1 MKLWLNIIVSVDLS
15 GMTKFLL
22 LFFTTLFCLSCKSST
37 PTKES
42 SVCNECIQFL
52 DPQHFISPVQL
63 AYQELEFNY
72 DLTLAEKL
80 LREQIHKHRSSRY
93 IDSLVFVACHYLVLP
108 EISGVDSKFTKDLV
122 QELENLELSVTQPIL
137 SSLLHYSL
145 NHHYYL
151 QSQAIPC
158 FSHAYKILSSKTND
172 NPHIQ
177 ILYHLALA
185 KSSEVA
191 RDFKTSIKNFL
202 SGYYLAEEAQ
212 IEILRTLV
220 LKEISGFYIR
230 SNLHEKA
237 FEYKLM
243 ELKNSPKDSL
253 NHYFAVLSKLECIR
267 KMNSDGSYNLQEW
280 FGIVDF
286 AIRNKARRLEEYA
299 FAFFRTSMIDAG
311 RPVDLLNIYD
321 TRYPLQFNRFK
332 EVQKIS
338 YLRLLAAYYESIEK
352 MDSAQYYYTESIRLI
367 EQEKLSAGMRYS
379 IYLRFGDFSF
389 RKANLNEAVKA
400 YLVAFDAAN
409 QMNITKHQ
417 LQVAKKLKDIYQEQ
431 NKENDA
437 VRYILSYQALQDKVD
452 SIMHDREVVKME
464 LDNSE
469 QIHLLQKRFEEE
481 SKLSIYENQYRLISI
496 FILMVFIVLLA
507 AAQFHVPIWIIRSL
521 GFLAFIF
528 LFEFLI
534 IRLDK
539 PLHSI
544 AHDVP
549 WKLFGIKV
557 ALFAF
562 LLPFHHWIEKKVV
575 SYLLER
581 RNKGGTILQW
591 NGSVF
596 KKWFTQLN
604 RSEE

>member
-15 GMTKFLL
+15 GMTKYL
-22 LFFTTLFCLSCKSST
+22 LFYFTTLICLSCKYST
-37 PTKES
+37 QTKES

-63 AYQELEFNY
+63 AYQALEFSY
-72 DLTLAEKL
+72 DLPLAEKL
-80 LREQIHKHRSSRY
+80 LREQIHKHRSSRS
-93 IDSLVFVACHYLVLP
+93 IDSLVFLACHYLVLP
-108 EISGVDSKFTKDLV
+108 EISGVDPKFTQELV
-122 QELENLELSVTQPIL
+122 QELENLELAVTQPIL
-137 SSLLHYSL
+137 SSLMHYSL
-145 NHHYYL
+145 NHHYYQ
-151 QSQAIPC
+151 QSQALPC

-172 NPHIQ
+172 NQPIQ
-177 ILYHLALA
+177 VLYHLALA

-212 IEILRTLV
+212 VEILRNKV
-220 LKEISGFYIR
+220 LSELSSFYIR

-253 NHYFAVLSKLECIR
+253 NYYFALLSKLECIR

-280 FGIVDF
+280 YSIVDF

-311 RPVDLLNIYD
+311 RPEDLLNIYD
-321 TRYPLQFNRFK
+321 TRYPLQFKRFK
-332 EVQKIS
+332 EIQKIS
-338 YLRLLAAYYESIEK
+338 YLRLLAAYYESVEK
-352 MDSAQYYYTESIRLI
+352 MDSAQYFYTESIRNC
-367 EQEKLSAGMRYS
+367 EQKKLSTGIRYS
-379 IYLRFGDFSF
+379 IYLRYGDFAF
-389 RKANLNEAVKA
+389 RKGNINEAVKA
-400 YLVAFDAAN
+400 YLVAFEATKS
-409 QMNITKHQ
+409 MKITEYQ
-417 LQVAKKLKDIYQEQ
+417 LQVAKKLKDIFQEQ
-431 NKENDA
+431 HKDNDA

-481 SKLSIYENQYRLISI
+481 SKLNIYENQYRLIAI

-539 PLHSI
+539 PLHSL

-575 SYLLER
+575 GFLLER
-581 RNKGGTILQW
+581 RNKGGTLLQL
-591 NGSVF
+591 NGSIF

-604 RSEE
+604 RTEE

>member
-15 GMTKFLL
+15 GMTKYLL
-22 LFFTTLFCLSCKSST
+22 LYFTTFICLSCKYST
-37 PTKES
+37 QTKES

-63 AYQELEFNY
+63 AYQELEFSY
-72 DLTLAEKL
+72 DIPLAEKL
-80 LREQIHKHRSSRY
+80 LREQIHMHRSSRS
-93 IDSLVFVACHYLVLP
+93 IDSLVFLACHYLVLP
-108 EISGVDSKFTKDLV
+108 EISEVDPKFTKDLV
-122 QELENLELSVTQPIL
+122 QELENLELSVTQPNL

-145 NHHYYL
+145 NHHYYQ
-151 QSQAIPC
+151 QSQAIPS

-172 NPHIQ
+172 NQQIQ

-185 KSSEVA
+185 KASELA

-202 SGYYLAEEAQ
+202 SAYYLAEEAQ
-212 IEILRTLV
+212 IEILRNKV
-220 LKEISGFYIR
+220 LNELASFYIR

-243 ELKNSPKDSL
+243 ELKNSPKDSV
-253 NHYFAVLSKLECIR
+253 NYYFAVLPKLECIR

-311 RPVDLLNIYD
+311 RPEDLLNIYNA
-321 TRYPLQFNRFK
+321 RYPLQFKQLK
-332 EVQKIS
+332 EFQKIS
-338 YLRLLAAYYESIEK
+338 YKRLLAAYYESIEK
-352 MDSAQYYYTESIRLI
+352 MDSAQYYYSESIREV
-367 EQEKLSAGMRYS
+367 EQEKFPIGVRYS
-379 IYLRFGDFSF
+379 VYLRYGDFAF
-389 RKANLNEAVKA
+389 RKGNINEAVKA
-400 YLVAFDAAN
+400 YLVAFEATKSI
-409 QMNITKHQ
+409 NITEYQ

-431 NKENDA
+431 NKNNDA

-481 SKLSIYENQYRLISI
+481 TKLNVYENQYRLISI

-539 PLHSI
+539 PLHSL

-591 NGSVF
+591 NGSLF
-596 KKWFTQLN
+596 KKWFSQLN